1 MIKKIIYVIIT
12 FLICMCVT
20 NNCSVYATDQKKGTD
35 TGTGGN
41 PRYRSEMTQE
51 TDTGT
56 GGRKTEF
63 DPDYYVEQINSTESK
78 GTDKISSIGKRIIG
92 LLRGAGTVVSVIV
105 LIAIGIKY
113 MIGSVEEKATYKQT
127 LLPYVIGA
135 VFVFGIT
142 TILPIIIDVAKAI

>member
-1 MIKKIIYVIIT
+1 MKEGESKMIKKIIYIILT
-12 FLICMCVT
+12 FLIWFGLL
-20 NNCSVYATDQKKGTD
+20 NNYTVFALDPDLSSGSAK
-35 TGTGGN
+35 
-41 PRYRSEMTQE
+41 TQS
-51 TDTGT
+51 
-56 GGRKTEF
+56 EF
-63 DPDYYVEQINSTESK
+63 DPNYYTEQINSTESK

-142 TILPIIIDVAKAI
+142 TILPIIIEVAKAI